1 MLASNWRSL
10 VNGSSLFCCCHMPLK
25 SHYGVQWCAR
35 PPFVPVVAQMSSE
48 RLVVELVLVGMC
60 P

>member
-10 VNGSSLFCCCHMPLK
+10 VNGSSLFSCCHMPLK

-35 PPFVPVVAQMSSE
+35 PPFVPVVRKCPVNDSSL
-48 RLVVELVLVGMC
+48 RLF
-60 P
+60 